1 MAGRATS
8 RSDLDRL
15 VVPQTGLDVQN
26 FLSGLPARHRQ
37 LADHVL
43 TIGTTDMSPLRLSS
57 ARILIHLEGEQRRA
71 KQPLIAPSRT

>member
-26 FLSGLPARHRQ
+26 FLSGLPARPRQ
-37 LADHVL
+37 LPDHVL
-43 TIGTTDMSPLRLSS
+43 LGRGAHCWSGS
-57 ARILIHLEGEQRRA
+57 E
-71 KQPLIAPSRT
+71 